1 MRQYQKVS
9 SDPFASSARSYFQC
23 RDVRVRL
30 DTDHVR
36 QVLNMDKTIIPI
48 KSALIWIVVLVDE
61 SDFFVKKVLLDR
73 RSALG

>member
-1 MRQYQKVS
+1 
-9 SDPFASSARSYFQC
+9 
-23 RDVRVRL
+23 
-30 DTDHVR
+30 
-36 QVLNMDKTIIPI
+36 MDKTIIPI